1 MHCCEV
7 FLDIQ
12 NVRRREV
19 RRAGR
24 RAQRS
29 WTRTRFCPE
38 VGTRRFDARPML
50 ESEGLVLLFSL
61 KELEEYDCLLFCL
74 RVELSEL
81 LLLL

>member
-1 MHCCEV
+1 MSAAERFAEPDV
-7 FLDIQ
+7 
-12 NVRRREV
+12 VRNARG
-19 RRAGR
+19 RA
-24 RAQRS
+24 
-29 WTRTRFCPE
+29 RFCPQ